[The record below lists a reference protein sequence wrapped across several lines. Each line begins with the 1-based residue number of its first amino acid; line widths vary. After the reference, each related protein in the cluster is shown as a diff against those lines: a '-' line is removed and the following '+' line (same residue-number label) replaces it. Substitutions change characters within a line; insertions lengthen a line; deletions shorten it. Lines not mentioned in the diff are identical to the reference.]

1 MSTAPLQPLAAFDIG
16 PDGTTSPVAAPWPDA
31 TPGPGAAW
39 RWLHFALTDPA
50 LVDWTEAHLP
60 VVAAAAIVQ
69 TETRPRCTSL
79 EGGLVVNM
87 RGVNL
92 NPGAEPEDMVS
103 LRLWVG
109 PGLVVSVRRSKVF
122 ALDDLRRAAESGT
135 APASPG
141 AFLAEIAEGLTDR
154 LEAVSVELEDQ
165 TDALEEAILEREED
179 DAADGL
185 ASLRRKAIRLRRHAG
200 PQREALVRLS
210 EGSSGPGLI
219 DAEARILLGESA
231 NRAARTVEEL
241 DAVTARLVALHD
253 HLEGQR
259 GTAMARNG
267 YVLSVVAAIF
277 LPLGFLTGLFG
288 VNVAGMP
295 GTASPWAFALLS
307 AANVALALGLLAL
320 FRLLRWL

>member
-1 MSTAPLQPLAAFDIG
+1 MSAPAAHPLAAFDIG
-16 PDGTTSPVAAPWPDA
+16 PDGTARPVDEPWPAA

-39 RWLHFALTDPA
+39 RWLHFALSDPA
-50 LVDWTEAHLP
+50 LADWTEAHLP
-60 VVAAAAIVQ
+60 AVAAAAMVQ
-69 TETRPRCTSL
+69 TETRPRCTPL
-79 EGGLVVNM
+79 EGGLIVNL

-103 LRLWVG
+103 LRLWIG
-109 PGLVVSVRRSKVF
+109 AGLVVSVRRSKVF
-122 ALDDLRRAAESGT
+122 ALDDLRRAAETGS
-135 APASPG
+135 APPSPG

-154 LEAVSVELEDQ
+154 LEAVSVELEDL
-165 TDALEEAILEREED
+165 TDALEEAILEREEED
-179 DAADGL
+179 EAIGL
-185 ASLRRKAIRLRRHAG
+185 APLRRRAIRLRRHAG
-200 PQREALVRLS
+200 PQREALGRLS
-210 EGSSGPGLI
+210 DNPNGLI

-241 DAVTARLVALHD
+241 DAVTARLIALHD
-253 HLEGQR
+253 HLEGRR
-259 GTAMARNG
+259 GMLMARNG

-295 GTASPWAFALLS
+295 GTANPWAFALLS
-307 AANVALALGLLAL
+307 AANVVLALGLLAL